1 MTCCHIAAVPISRE
15 KDVRVA
21 FSWTRSNAWSPRR
34 TAAYDPFEELKRLS
48 PKPVLL
54 TLLGPCAGSVAT
66 SGVDAVDG
74 SPPSRER

>member
-21 FSWTRSNAWSPRR
+21 FSWTRSNAWSPRPM
-34 TAAYDPFEELKRLS
+34 AAYDPFEELKRLS

-54 TLLGPCAGSVAT
+54 TLLGLCVALVTT
-66 SGVDAVDG
+66 SGVGRGCVE
-74 SPPSRER
+74 SR